1 MALVYTYGTTS
12 YTGGP
17 TGTSWQPQNYSYG
30 GPVTFSA
37 AGTIDQLGAIVSSY
51 SGTRTIKL
59 ALYDTSG
66 NLISG
71 TSSSNSSVATGAAAW
86 YDGNTFTPVSVSA
99 ASYVV
104 LSSADTANVGMMYN
118 ASNAGTYATDAY
130 ASFPSASP
138 SGFTIGGD
146 SGYGYGRRANFTE
159 GASGRTATVAITTAA
174 ATVSAT
180 ADVDLDADV
189 SITTAAATVS
199 STATVDLDA
208 TASITAADA
217 TVSSEAD
224 VLLDATV
231 AIDAA
236 DATVDATA
244 TLADPPRDATVAITT
259 ADATVSATAEV
270 DLDITAAITA
280 DDATV
285 AASATVDLD
294 ATVAITTD
302 DATTTIATDVDLV
315 LTSAIT
321 AEDATVDSSA
331 SIGDFITGT
340 VDITAEDAVVSATAE
355 VGLSGSVAV
364 TTDDATVASA
374 VTVDLDLQSAITAE
388 DATVSATL
396 VRELDATVNITT
408 EDATVSALIGDR
420 PSQPG
425 AGGVIGKS
433 TVKLF
438 KDFLDESELRRQK
451 RKARVE
457 VTANDAVVRAT
468 AKVIPLEPRIA
479 VAKQRAQDAVVIS
492 AAEANWSDVIARE
505 DDDFDILFG

>member
-1 MALVYTYGTTS
+1 MAWQYCYGLSESSWVGAGHSNSGWQPSNYTYG
-12 YTGGP
+12 GHL
-17 TGTSWQPQNYSYG
+17 
-30 GPVTFSA
+30 TFA
-37 AGTIDQLGAIVSSY
+37 EAGTVNQLGVYGRNA
-51 SGTRTIKL
+51 SGSARTGKI
-59 ALYDTSG
+59 ALVDTSG
-66 NLISG
+66 NLVGNGG
-71 TSSSNSSVATGAAAW
+71 TFPMPASSSDAWRDGSDSAMGASVAAAT
-86 YDGNTFTPVSVSA
+86 YVIQYSVSNDDGA
-99 ASYVV
+99 EWTY
-104 LSSADTANVGMMYN
+104 LSGND
-118 ASNAGTYATDAY
+118 GTYSGDDYAT
-130 ASFPSASP
+130 FPTDPLPGFGYQGESNLGY
-138 SGFTIGGD
+138 SGRADFT
-146 SGYGYGRRANFTE
+146 A
-159 GASGRTATVAITTAA
+159 GAGGRTATVAITTAN

-180 ADVDLDADV
+180 TDVDLDADV

-259 ADATVSATAEV
+259 ADATVSSTAEV

-285 AASATVDLD
+285 ASSATVDTD

-331 SIGDFITGT
+331 AIGDFITGT
-340 VDITAEDAVVSATAE
+340 VDITTADATVSATVE
-355 VGLSGSVAV
+355 TDISGSVAI

-374 VTVDLDLQSAITAE
+374 GTVSLTAQSAITT
-388 DATVSATL
+388 D
-396 VRELDATVNITT
+396 
-408 EDATVSALIGDR
+408 DATVSALIGER
-420 PSQPG
+420 ASQPG

-451 RKARVE
+451 RKARVK
-457 VTANDAVVRAT
+457 VAANDAVVRAT

-479 VAKQRAQDAVVIS
+479 AAKQRAQDAVVIS